1 MAIRRV
7 TGAVSPSEL
16 IFADA
21 NALGATY
28 DGSGTTIER
37 GETFTL
43 PAGGTTAVSNGAL
56 RLEALKG
63 DCTITNNG
71 NSTLTNASGV
81 DGTIVM
87 RSGASDFPAFVR
99 NSSMG
104 SMSTPARED
113 FTGTT
118 NGTIGSSANLNSATF
133 PAGHIIKSGLLSYHV
148 NGSTSISTT
157 SSNFVDTGITGSFD
171 TLKSSVDSRLEFYLY
186 VGMQQYQTSTQGS
199 ATLTLRTASQTTH
212 DPGDDVLYSPV
223 SRNNNGL
230 VGGST
235 TLNQSKMYC
244 FHYNTSQTSPQA
256 YPSNLTSYSA
266 GQTLH
271 ARVFIKKGGT
281 NTFFFYVNDSHI
293 TLHYYE
299 IEK

>member
-21 NALGATY
+21 NALGTTY
-28 DGSGTTIER
+28 DGTGTTIER

-43 PAGGTTAVSNGAL
+43 PAAGTTAVSNGAL

-113 FTGTT
+113 FIGSLIGAGTFD
-118 NGTIGSSANLNSATF
+118 GTINSNATF
-133 PAGHIIKSGLLSYHV
+133 PAGHIIQVKRTQLTLGDSTYNTNSFSSSTPYVVNDTSGNNLEITGFSASSGNILFVTWNYGLAETAAGNVILLGFKVDTTFYATNFFQSDSGNDNRRYTATCVGSITLGSALSNKTISAVVSAPNSTSSTLRHYGYT
-148 NGSTSISTT
+148 NGSP
-157 SSNFVDTGITGSFD
+157 VDVPTIT
-171 TLKSSVDSRLEFYLY
+171 VMEI
-186 VGMQQYQTSTQGS
+186 QQ
-199 ATLTLRTASQTTH
+199 
-212 DPGDDVLYSPV
+212 
-223 SRNNNGL
+223 
-230 VGGST
+230 
-235 TLNQSKMYC
+235 
-244 FHYNTSQTSPQA
+244 
-256 YPSNLTSYSA
+256 
-266 GQTLH
+266 
-271 ARVFIKKGGT
+271 
-281 NTFFFYVNDSHI
+281 
-293 TLHYYE
+293 
-299 IEK
+299 

>member
-104 SMSTPARED
+104 SMSIPARED
-113 FTGTT
+113 FTGDVS
-118 NGTIGSSANLNSATF
+118 GTINSNTTF
-133 PAGHIIKSGLLSYHV
+133 PAGHILQVVQGFKSNIQSGSFGAKWADITGLSASITPVSNTSKILVTIDLKAINNNSTVLRARCLRNNTDVIGAGDTASNRPLGFSQIYLNNYAFGDQAAPGLLSLTSNYLDSPNSAFQQTYKVQIGGDADGNTYHINHTARDT
-148 NGSTSISTT
+148 NGSYTDLRSSSSITLME
-157 SSNFVDTGITGSFD
+157 ITG
-171 TLKSSVDSRLEFYLY
+171 
-186 VGMQQYQTSTQGS
+186 
-199 ATLTLRTASQTTH
+199 
-212 DPGDDVLYSPV
+212 
-223 SRNNNGL
+223 
-230 VGGST
+230 
-235 TLNQSKMYC
+235 
-244 FHYNTSQTSPQA
+244 
-256 YPSNLTSYSA
+256 
-266 GQTLH
+266 
-271 ARVFIKKGGT
+271 
-281 NTFFFYVNDSHI
+281 
-293 TLHYYE
+293 
-299 IEK
+299 